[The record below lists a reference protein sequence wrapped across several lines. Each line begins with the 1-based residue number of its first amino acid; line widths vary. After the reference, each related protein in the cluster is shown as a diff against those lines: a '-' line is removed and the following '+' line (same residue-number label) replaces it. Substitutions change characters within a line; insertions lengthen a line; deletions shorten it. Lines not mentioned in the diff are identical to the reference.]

1 MSSEVKE
8 KRFCKIAQPH
18 SYVRFGGIG
27 ERPNKQKAS
36 GFRESGNPALFRL
49 CIYTN
54 IACPIL
60 KNTQTTLDNIESL
73 IFIKY
78 N

>member
-27 ERPNKQKAS
+27 ERPNKRKSDAFS
-36 GFRESGNPALFRL
+36 FVYIHKHCLLRFS
-49 CIYTN
+49 
-54 IACPIL
+54 
-60 KNTQTTLDNIESL
+60 
-73 IFIKY
+73 
-78 N
+78 